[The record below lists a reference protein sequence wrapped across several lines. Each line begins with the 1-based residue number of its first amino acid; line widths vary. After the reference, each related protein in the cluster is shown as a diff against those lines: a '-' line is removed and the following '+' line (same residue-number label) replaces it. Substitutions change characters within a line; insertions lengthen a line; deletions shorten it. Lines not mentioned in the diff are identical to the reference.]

1 MTTFRFQSGL
11 DAKLQRGT
19 AVRITNYVDRWYERI
34 GVIIA
39 PTRDD
44 MRVWVT
50 FGRQSKFPY
59 RPSDF
64 SVIIPGGPILLEL
77 GEEEEDETED

>member
-1 MTTFRFQSGL
+1 MTTFQPGL

-19 AVRITNYVDRWYERI
+19 AVRITNYKDRWYENV
-34 GVIIA
+34 GVILG
-39 PTRDD
+39 PTKDD

-50 FGRQSKFPY
+50 FGRKSKYPY

-64 SVIIPGGPILLEL
+64 TVIIPGGAILLEL
-77 GEEEEDETED
+77 GEETEEGQ